1 MAKTKKSGL
10 PTKGKSMG
18 GSMGGRMETTKGYR
32 RRQIEKI
39 KAEDA
44 YWASLSGPVTVT
56 YKEVPKKAL

>member
-18 GSMGGRMETTKGYR
+18 GSMGGRVQVTKNYR
-32 RRQIEKI
+32 KRQVEKI

-44 YWASLSGPVTVT
+44 YWASLSGPVVIT
-56 YKEVPKKAL
+56 YKDSASS